1 MQVCIFL
8 LGSNI
13 QVSSAGQF
21 HPQDK
26 ETVVKFRIAAML
38 AGLLAIS
45 AAGVTL
51 ARTQTSQA
59 PPDDVLVTAHIPHD
73 YTPYEK
79 LILKNVSQFHKNFNA
94 REFEKNGELVADNLR
109 VNSLGTTVVG
119 RAAFVS
125 RIGRFVGP
133 FPDVKIDDQIIL
145 VDGNSAV
152 TRFTI
157 TGTQKGD
164 LQTPEGV
171 IPATGKTIHVDGIE
185 LFTFDKEGK
194 LTDLVTTENL
204 AQLIQQ
210 LKATN

>member
-1 MQVCIFL
+1 M
-8 LGSNI
+8 
-13 QVSSAGQF
+13 
-21 HPQDK
+21 
-26 ETVVKFRIAAML
+26 
-38 AGLLAIS
+38 
-45 AAGVTL
+45 
-51 ARTQTSQA
+51 
-59 PPDDVLVTAHIPHD
+59 
-73 YTPYEK
+73 
-79 LILKNVSQFHKNFNA
+79 
-94 REFEKNGELVADNLR
+94 
-109 VNSLGTTVVG
+109 
-119 RAAFVS
+119 
-125 RIGRFVGP
+125 
-133 FPDVKIDDQIIL
+133 
-145 VDGNSAV
+145 